1 MEHMKGVDMMRR
13 LFKLIPVLLILLT
26 IVPGAGP
33 AEAAAKN
40 KYPEKIRFGYQPG
53 HTLILI
59 PKIHGWLEEEFA
71 KEGIKIE
78 YQKFISGPPIIE
90 AFAGGRLDFGT
101 TGDQPAIQARANNI
115 DLKAVSVYTSGYR
128 NYGLVVPP
136 GSDIKTPRDLKG
148 KKVAI
153 TVGSVGHQ
161 LLYLY
166 LKSVGLTV
174 KDLQLVNLQP
184 SDMKAALATRT
195 IDAVVTWEP
204 FISSFESDKVGVHVL
219 DAKGIKNV
227 VNVTLVTGS
236 FAKEYPD
243 VVRRILKIHARAEK
257 WIRDNPKKTV
267 ELVTKETGFK
277 ADVLAEHIAKS
288 NFDIRLTDAA
298 IGSITDTAHF
308 LRETNVIRKDV
319 DIRDL
324 IDTSYLK
331 AIGVQ

>member
-1 MEHMKGVDMMRR
+1 MKR
-13 LFKLIPVLLILLT
+13 LFRLIPATVLLL
-26 IVPGAGP
+26 IVVATS
-33 AEAAAKN
+33 AMAAQN
-40 KYPEKIRFGYQPG
+40 SKYPAKIRFGYQPG
-53 HTLILI
+53 HVLILI

-115 DLKAVSVYTSGYR
+115 DLKAVSVYASGYKS
-128 NYGLVVPP
+128 YGLVVPP
-136 GSDIKTPRDLKG
+136 GSNIKTPRDLKG

-166 LKSVGLTV
+166 LKSVGLKV
-174 KDLQLVNLQP
+174 KDIQLVNLQP
-184 SDMKAALATRT
+184 SDMKAALASHNV
-195 IDAVVTWEP
+195 DAVVTWEP
-204 FISSFESDKVGVHVL
+204 FISTFENDKVGIHLL
-219 DAKGIKNV
+219 DTKDIKNV
-227 VNVTLVTGS
+227 VNMTLVTSS

-243 VVRRILKIHARAEK
+243 VVKRILKVHAKAEK
-257 WIRDNPKKTV
+257 WVRDNPKKAV
-267 ELVTKETGFK
+267 ELVVKENGFK
-277 ADVLAEHIAKS
+277 PGVVAEQIAKS

-298 IGSITDTAHF
+298 VASIADTAHF
-308 LRETNVIRKDV
+308 LRENNVIRKDV

-324 IDTSYLK
+324 VDTSYLK
-331 AIGVQ
+331 ALGIQ

>member
-1 MEHMKGVDMMRR
+1 MEHTKGVAMIRR
-13 LFKLIPVLLILLT
+13 LFKLIPVVLILLT
-26 IVPGAGP
+26 VVLGSGSAQ
-33 AEAAAKN
+33 AAAKD

-115 DLKAVSVYTSGYR
+115 DLKAVSVYASGYR
-128 NYGLVVPP
+128 GYGLVVPP
-136 GSDIKTPRDLKG
+136 GSDIKTPQDLKG

-166 LKSVGLTV
+166 LKSAGLTV
-174 KDLQLVNLQP
+174 KDVQLVNLQP
-184 SDMKAALATRT
+184 SDMRSALATRT

-204 FISSFESDKVGVHVL
+204 FISSFESDKIGVHVL
-219 DAKGIKNV
+219 NGKGVKTV

-236 FAKEYPD
+236 FARQYPD
-243 VVRRILKIHARAEK
+243 VVRRVLKIHARAEK
-257 WIRDNPKKTV
+257 WVHDNPEKAV
-267 ELVTKETGFK
+267 ELIAKETGFK
-277 ADVLAEHIAKS
+277 KNVLVDQLSKT
-288 NFDIRLTDAA
+288 NLDIRLTDAA
-298 IGSITDTAHF
+298 VSSIADTAHF

-319 DIRDL
+319 DIREL

-331 AIGVQ
+331 AISVQ

>member
-1 MEHMKGVDMMRR
+1 MAAGS
-13 LFKLIPVLLILLT
+13 VL
-26 IVPGAGP
+26 
-33 AEAAAKN
+33 AAAKP
-40 KYPEKIRFGYQPG
+40 KYPAKIRFGYQPG

-71 KEGIKIE
+71 KEGIIIE
-78 YQKFISGPPIIE
+78 YKKFISGPPIIE
-90 AFAGGRLDFGT
+90 AFAGGRLDFGA

-115 DLKAVSVYTSGYR
+115 DLKAISVYASGYR
-128 NYGLVVPP
+128 SYGLVVPP
-136 GSDIKTPRDLKG
+136 GSAIRSPKDLKG

-174 KDLQLVNLQP
+174 KDVHLVNLQP
-184 SDMKAALATRT
+184 SDMKAALATRNV
-195 IDAVVTWEP
+195 DAVVTWEP
-204 FISSFESDKVGVHVL
+204 FISTFESDKVGVHVL

-227 VNVTLVTGS
+227 VNVTLVSGS

-243 VVRRILKIHARAEK
+243 VVKRILKVHARAEK

-267 ELVTKETGFK
+267 ELVAKETGFK
-277 ADVLAEHIAKS
+277 PDVLAEFIAKT
-288 NFDIRLTDAA
+288 NFDIRLTDVAV
-298 IGSITDTAHF
+298 GSIFDTARF
-308 LRETNVIRKDV
+308 LRDNNVIRKEV

-324 IDTSYLK
+324 VDTSYLK